1 VRVVLAPDKFKGSAS
16 AGEVAGAL
24 AAGLRAAR
32 PDLEIAELPVAD
44 GGDGTVAA
52 AVAAGFAEIP
62 VTAAGPVGDPVAT
75 SFALRGRTAV
85 VELADVTGLRRLPG
99 TGTGT
104 GLAPLTASTFG
115 VGQVITAA
123 LDAGATEIVLGVG
136 GSASTDGGAGML
148 QALGARLTDAHG
160 RELAR
165 GGAALAGLAAVD
177 LAGLDRRI
185 SGTRFLVACD
195 VDSPL
200 TGPAG
205 AAAVFGPQKG
215 AGPAEVGLLDRALA
229 HWAAVTAG
237 VTGRDAAS
245 VPGAGAAGGTAFGA
259 LAYLGADLVP
269 GADLVLGLIGFDGA
283 LAGAALVVTG
293 EGSLDRQ
300 TLAGKA
306 PLGVARA
313 AGRHGIPV
321 VAVAGRVLLTGPE
334 LAAAGFAA
342 AYQLTDLEPDPA
354 IAMSRTADLLNR
366 VGARIAARPPIGRA
380 SRADGPGRP
389 GRCR

>member
-1 VRVVLAPDKFKGSAS
+1 MRVVLAPDKFKGSAS
-16 AGEVAGAL
+16 AREVAGAL

-32 PDLEIAELPVAD
+32 PDLEITELPVAD

-52 AVAAGFAEIP
+52 AVAAGFAEIQ
-62 VTAAGPVGDPVAT
+62 VTAAGPVGDPVGT

-99 TGTGT
+99 P

-148 QALGARLTDAHG
+148 QALGARLTDAGG
-160 RELAR
+160 RDLAR

-185 SGTRFLVACD
+185 ARARFLVACD

-229 HWAAVTAG
+229 HWAAVTAR
-237 VTGRDAAS
+237 VTGRDAAR

-259 LAYLGADLVP
+259 LAYLGADLVA
-269 GADLVLGLIGFDGA
+269 GADLVLGLIGFDAA
-283 LAGAALVVTG
+283 LAGAGLVVTG

-300 TLAGKA
+300 TLTGKA

-313 AGRHGIPV
+313 AARRGVPV

-334 LAAAGFAA
+334 LAAAGFTI
-342 AYQLTDLEPDPA
+342 AYALTDLEPDPA
-354 IAMSRTADLLNR
+354 IAMSRTADLLKR
-366 VGARIAARPPIGRA
+366 VGARIAARLPIGRA
-380 SRADGPGRP
+380 SPADGPER
-389 GRCR
+389 

>member
-1 VRVVLAPDKFKGSAS
+1 MRVVLAPDKFKGSAS
-16 AGEVAGAL
+16 AREVAGAL

-32 PDLEIAELPVAD
+32 PDLEIAEFPVAD

-62 VTAAGPVGDPVAT
+62 VTAAGPVGDPVGT
-75 SFALRGRTAV
+75 HFALRGRTAV

-99 TGTGT
+99 P

-148 QALGARLTDAHG
+148 QALGARLTDAGG
-160 RELAR
+160 RDLAR

-185 SGTRFLVACD
+185 ARARFLVACD

-229 HWAAVTAG
+229 HWAAVTAR
-237 VTGRDAAS
+237 VTGRDAAR

-269 GADLVLGLIGFDGA
+269 GADLVLGLIGFDAA
-283 LAGAALVVTG
+283 LAGAGLVVTG

-300 TLAGKA
+300 TLTGKA

-313 AGRHGIPV
+313 AARRGVPV

-334 LAAAGFAA
+334 LAAAGFTI
-342 AYQLTDLEPDPA
+342 AYALTDLEPDPA
-354 IAMSRTADLLNR
+354 IAMSRTADLLKR
-366 VGARIAARPPIGRA
+366 VGARIAARLPIGRA
-380 SRADGPGRP
+380 SPADGPER
-389 GRCR
+389 

>member
-1 VRVVLAPDKFKGSAS
+1 MRVVLAPDKFKGSAS
-16 AGEVAGAL
+16 AREVAGAL

-32 PDLEIAELPVAD
+32 PDLEIAEFPVAD

-62 VTAAGPVGDPVAT
+62 VTAAGPVGDPVGT
-75 SFALRGRTAV
+75 HFALRGRTAV

-99 TGTGT
+99 P

-148 QALGARLTDAHG
+148 QALGARLTDAGG
-160 RELAR
+160 RDLAR

-185 SGTRFLVACD
+185 ARARFLVACD
-195 VDSPL
+195 VDIPL

-229 HWAAVTAG
+229 HWAAVTAR
-237 VTGRDAAS
+237 VTGRDAAR

-259 LAYLGADLVP
+259 LAYLGADLVV
-269 GADLVLGLIGFDGA
+269 GADLVLGLIGFDAA
-283 LAGAALVVTG
+283 LAGAGLVVTG

-300 TLAGKA
+300 TLTGKA

-313 AGRHGIPV
+313 AGRRGVPV

-334 LAAAGFAA
+334 LAAAGFTI
-342 AYQLTDLEPDPA
+342 AYALTDLEPDPA
-354 IAMSRTADLLNR
+354 IAMSRTADLLKR
-366 VGARIAARPPIGRA
+366 VGARIAARLPIGRA
-380 SRADGPGRP
+380 SPADGPER
-389 GRCR
+389 

>member
-1 VRVVLAPDKFKGSAS
+1 MLVVVAPDKFKGSAS
-16 AGEVAGAL
+16 AREVAGAL

-52 AVAAGFAEIP
+52 AVAAGFAGIQ
-62 VTAAGPVGDPVAT
+62 VIAAGPVGDRVGT

-99 TGTGT
+99 P

-115 VGQVITAA
+115 VGQVIAAA

-148 QALGARLTDAHG
+148 QALGARLTDARG
-160 RELAR
+160 RDLAR
-165 GGAALAGLAAVD
+165 GGAALAGLAQVD

-185 SGTRFLVACD
+185 AGTRFLVACD

-200 TGPAG
+200 TGPVG

-215 AGPAEVGLLDRALA
+215 AGPAEVDLLDRALA
-229 HWAAVTAG
+229 HWAAVTAR
-237 VTGRDAAS
+237 VTGRDAAT

-269 GADLVLGLIGFDGA
+269 GADLVLDLIGFGA
-283 LAGAALVVTG
+283 ALSGAALVVTG

-300 TLAGKA
+300 TLTGKA

-313 AGRHGIPV
+313 AGRHGVPV

-334 LAAAGFAA
+334 LGAAGFAA
-342 AYQLTDLEPDPA
+342 AYSLTDLEPDPA
-354 IAMSRTADLLNR
+354 IAMSRTADLLQR
-366 VGARIAARPPIGRA
+366 VGARIAARPPLGQARQ
-380 SRADGPGRP
+380 ADGPAR
-389 GRCR
+389 

>member
-1 VRVVLAPDKFKGSAS
+1 MRVVLAPDKFKGSAS
-16 AGEVAGAL
+16 AREVAGAL

-32 PDLEIAELPVAD
+32 PDLEIAEFPVAD

-62 VTAAGPVGDPVAT
+62 VTAAGPVGDPVGT
-75 SFALRGRTAV
+75 HFALRGRTAV

-99 TGTGT
+99 P

-148 QALGARLTDAHG
+148 QALGARLTDAGG
-160 RELAR
+160 RDLAR

-185 SGTRFLVACD
+185 AGTRFLVACD

-229 HWAAVTAG
+229 HWAAVTAR
-237 VTGRDAAS
+237 VTGRDAAR

-259 LAYLGADLVP
+259 LAYLGADLVA
-269 GADLVLGLIGFDGA
+269 GADLVLGLIGFDAA
-283 LAGAALVVTG
+283 LAGAGLVVTG

-300 TLAGKA
+300 TLTGKA

-313 AGRHGIPV
+313 AARRGVPV

-334 LAAAGFAA
+334 LAAAGFTI
-342 AYQLTDLEPDPA
+342 AYALTDLEPDPA
-354 IAMSRTADLLNR
+354 IAMSRTADLLKR
-366 VGARIAARPPIGRA
+366 VGARIAARLPIGRA
-380 SRADGPGRP
+380 SPADGPER
-389 GRCR
+389 

>member
-1 VRVVLAPDKFKGSAS
+1 MVAPDKFKGSAS
-16 AGEVAGAL
+16 AREVAGAL
-24 AAGLRAAR
+24 ATGLRAAR
-32 PDLEIAELPVAD
+32 PDLEVVELPVAD

-62 VTAAGPVGDPVAT
+62 VIAAGPVGDPVGT
-75 SFALRGRTAV
+75 SFALRGQTAV

-99 TGTGT
+99 P

-148 QALGARLTDAHG
+148 QALGARLTDAGG
-160 RELAR
+160 RDLAR

-185 SGTRFLVACD
+185 AGTRFLVACD

-215 AGPAEVGLLDRALA
+215 ADPAEVDLLDRALA
-229 HWAAVTAG
+229 HWAAVTARA
-237 VTGRDAAS
+237 TGRDVAS

-259 LAYLGADLVP
+259 LGYLGADLVP
-269 GADLVLGLIGFDGA
+269 GADLVLDLIGFDAA

-300 TLAGKA
+300 TLTGKA

-313 AGRHGIPV
+313 AGRRGVPV
-321 VAVAGRVLLTGPE
+321 VAVAGRVLLTGGE
-334 LAAAGFAA
+334 LGAAGFAA
-342 AYQLTDLEPDPA
+342 AYALTDLEPDPA
-354 IAMSRTADLLNR
+354 AALLRTADLLER
-366 VGARIAARPPIGRA
+366 VGARIAARPPLGRA
-380 SRADGPGRP
+380 GRAGSDGQGR
-389 GRCR
+389 

>member
-1 VRVVLAPDKFKGSAS
+1 MRVVLAPDKFKGSAS
-16 AGEVAGAL
+16 AREVAGAL

-32 PDLEIAELPVAD
+32 PDLEIAEFPVAD

-62 VTAAGPVGDPVAT
+62 VTAAGPVGDPVGT
-75 SFALRGRTAV
+75 HFALRGRTAV

-99 TGTGT
+99 P

-148 QALGARLTDAHG
+148 QALGARLTDAGG
-160 RELAR
+160 RDLAR

-185 SGTRFLVACD
+185 AGARFLVACD

-229 HWAAVTAG
+229 HWAAVTAR
-237 VTGRDAAS
+237 VTGRDAAR

-259 LAYLGADLVP
+259 LAYLGADLVA
-269 GADLVLGLIGFDGA
+269 GADLVLGLIGFDAA
-283 LAGAALVVTG
+283 LAGAGLVVTG

-300 TLAGKA
+300 TLTGKA

-313 AGRHGIPV
+313 AARRGVPV

-334 LAAAGFAA
+334 LAAAGFTI
-342 AYQLTDLEPDPA
+342 AYALTDLEPDPA
-354 IAMSRTADLLNR
+354 IAMSRTADLLKR
-366 VGARIAARPPIGRA
+366 VGARIAARLPIGRA
-380 SRADGPGRP
+380 SPADGPER
-389 GRCR
+389 

>member
-1 VRVVLAPDKFKGSAS
+1 MRVVLAPDKFKGSAS
-16 AGEVAGAL
+16 AREVAGAL

-32 PDLEIAELPVAD
+32 PDLEIAEFPVAD

-62 VTAAGPVGDPVAT
+62 VTAAGPVGDPVGT
-75 SFALRGRTAV
+75 HFALRGRTAV

-99 TGTGT
+99 P

-148 QALGARLTDAHG
+148 QALGARLTDAGG
-160 RELAR
+160 RDLAR

-185 SGTRFLVACD
+185 ARARFLVACD

-229 HWAAVTAG
+229 HWAAVTAR
-237 VTGRDAAS
+237 VTGRDAAR

-259 LAYLGADLVP
+259 LAYLGADLVA
-269 GADLVLGLIGFDGA
+269 GADLVLGLIGFDAA
-283 LAGAALVVTG
+283 LAGAGLVVTG

-300 TLAGKA
+300 TLTGKA

-313 AGRHGIPV
+313 AARHGVPV

-334 LAAAGFAA
+334 LAAAGFTI
-342 AYQLTDLEPDPA
+342 AYALTDLEPDPA
-354 IAMSRTADLLNR
+354 IAMSRTADLLKR
-366 VGARIAARPPIGRA
+366 VGARIAARLPIGRA
-380 SRADGPGRP
+380 SPADGPER
-389 GRCR
+389 

>member
-1 VRVVLAPDKFKGSAS
+1 MRVVLAPDKFKGSAS
-16 AGEVAGAL
+16 AREVAGAL

-32 PDLEIAELPVAD
+32 PDLEIAEFPVAD

-62 VTAAGPVGDPVAT
+62 VTAAGPVGDPVGT
-75 SFALRGRTAV
+75 HFALRGRTAV

-99 TGTGT
+99 P

-148 QALGARLTDAHG
+148 QALGARLTDAGG
-160 RELAR
+160 RDLAR

-185 SGTRFLVACD
+185 ARARFLVACD

-229 HWAAVTAG
+229 HWAAVTAR
-237 VTGRDAAS
+237 VTGRDAAR

-259 LAYLGADLVP
+259 LAYLGADLVA
-269 GADLVLGLIGFDGA
+269 GADLVLGLIGFDAA
-283 LAGAALVVTG
+283 LAGAGLVVTG

-300 TLAGKA
+300 TLTGKA

-313 AGRHGIPV
+313 AARRGVPV

-334 LAAAGFAA
+334 LAAAGFTI
-342 AYQLTDLEPDPA
+342 AYALTDLEPDPA
-354 IAMSRTADLLNR
+354 IAMSRTADLLKR
-366 VGARIAARPPIGRA
+366 VGARIAARLPIGRA
-380 SRADGPGRP
+380 SPADGPER
-389 GRCR
+389 

>member
-1 VRVVLAPDKFKGSAS
+1 MRIVLAPDKFKGSAS
-16 AGEVAGAL
+16 AREVAGAL

-32 PDLEIAELPVAD
+32 PDLEIAEFPVAD

-62 VTAAGPVGDPVAT
+62 VTAAGPVGDPVGT
-75 SFALRGRTAV
+75 HFALRGRTAV

-99 TGTGT
+99 P

-148 QALGARLTDAHG
+148 QALGARLTDADG
-160 RELAR
+160 RDLAR

-185 SGTRFLVACD
+185 AGARFLVACD

-229 HWAAVTAG
+229 HWAAVTAR
-237 VTGRDAAS
+237 VTGRDAAR

-259 LAYLGADLVP
+259 LAYLGADLVA
-269 GADLVLGLIGFDGA
+269 GADLVLGLIGFDAA
-283 LAGAALVVTG
+283 LAGAGLVVTG

-300 TLAGKA
+300 TLTGKA

-313 AGRHGIPV
+313 AARRGVPV

-334 LAAAGFAA
+334 LAAAGFTI
-342 AYQLTDLEPDPA
+342 AYALTDLEPDPA
-354 IAMSRTADLLNR
+354 IAMSRTADLLKR
-366 VGARIAARPPIGRA
+366 VGARIAARLPIGRA
-380 SRADGPGRP
+380 SPADGPER
-389 GRCR
+389 

>member
-1 VRVVLAPDKFKGSAS
+1 MRVVLAPDKFKGSAS
-16 AGEVAGAL
+16 AREVAGAL

-32 PDLEIAELPVAD
+32 PDLEITELPVAD

-52 AVAAGFAEIP
+52 AVAAGFAEIQ
-62 VTAAGPVGDPVAT
+62 VTAAGPVGDPVGT

-99 TGTGT
+99 RGRVPGP

-148 QALGARLTDAHG
+148 QALGVRLTDARG
-160 RELAR
+160 RDLAP
-165 GGAALAGLAAVD
+165 GGAALAGLARVD
-177 LAGLDRRI
+177 LAGLDHRI
-185 SGTRFLVACD
+185 PGTRFLVACD

-200 TGPAG
+200 IGPAG

-215 AGPAEVGLLDRALA
+215 AGPAEVDLLDRALR
-229 HWAAVTAG
+229 HWAAVTAR
-237 VTGRDAAS
+237 VTGRDAAP

-269 GADLVLGLIGFDGA
+269 GADLVLGLIGFDAA
-283 LAGAALVVTG
+283 LAGAALAVTG

-300 TLAGKA
+300 TLTGKA

-313 AGRHGIPV
+313 AGRHGVPV

-342 AYQLTDLEPDPA
+342 AYALTDLEPDPA
-354 IAMSRTADLLNR
+354 IAMSRTADLLER
-366 VGARIAARPPIGRA
+366 VGALVAARPPL
-380 SRADGPGRP
+380 GPA
-389 GRCR
+389 

>member
-1 VRVVLAPDKFKGSAS
+1 MRVVLAPDKFKGSAS
-16 AGEVAGAL
+16 AREVAGAL

-32 PDLEIAELPVAD
+32 PDLEIAEFPVAD

-52 AVAAGFAEIP
+52 AVAAGFAEIQ
-62 VTAAGPVGDPVAT
+62 VTAAGPVGDPVGT

-99 TGTGT
+99 P

-148 QALGARLTDAHG
+148 QALGARLTDAGG
-160 RELAR
+160 RDLAR

-185 SGTRFLVACD
+185 ARARFLVACD

-229 HWAAVTAG
+229 HWAAVTAR
-237 VTGRDAAS
+237 VTGRDAAR

-259 LAYLGADLVP
+259 LAYLGADLVA
-269 GADLVLGLIGFDGA
+269 GADLVLGLIGFDAA
-283 LAGAALVVTG
+283 LAGAGLVVTG

-300 TLAGKA
+300 TLTGKA

-313 AGRHGIPV
+313 AARRGVPV

-334 LAAAGFAA
+334 LAAAGFTI
-342 AYQLTDLEPDPA
+342 AYALTDLEPDPA
-354 IAMSRTADLLNR
+354 IAMSRTADLLKR
-366 VGARIAARPPIGRA
+366 VGARIAARLPIGRA
-380 SRADGPGRP
+380 SPADGPER
-389 GRCR
+389 

>member
-1 VRVVLAPDKFKGSAS
+1 MRVVLAPDKFKGSAS
-16 AGEVAGAL
+16 AREVAGAL

-32 PDLEIAELPVAD
+32 PDLEITELPVAD

-52 AVAAGFAEIP
+52 AVAAGFAEIQ
-62 VTAAGPVGDPVAT
+62 VTAAGPVGDPVGT

-99 TGTGT
+99 P

-148 QALGARLTDAHG
+148 QALGARLTDAGG
-160 RELAR
+160 RDLAR

-185 SGTRFLVACD
+185 AGARFLVACD

-229 HWAAVTAG
+229 HWAAVTAR
-237 VTGRDAAS
+237 VTGRDAAR

-259 LAYLGADLVP
+259 LAYLGADLVA
-269 GADLVLGLIGFDGA
+269 GADLVLGLIGFDAA
-283 LAGAALVVTG
+283 LAGAGLVVTG

-300 TLAGKA
+300 TLTGKA

-313 AGRHGIPV
+313 AARRGVPV

-334 LAAAGFAA
+334 LAAAGFTI
-342 AYQLTDLEPDPA
+342 AYALTDLEPDPA
-354 IAMSRTADLLNR
+354 IAMSRTADLLKR
-366 VGARIAARPPIGRA
+366 VGARIAARLPIGRA
-380 SRADGPGRP
+380 SPADGPER
-389 GRCR
+389 